1 MRESERHREESK
13 RALAE
18 VVARLQD
25 LEEAAQAESRFLA
38 QGISLPEMHPETCDR
53 RESPEA

>member
-1 MRESERHREESK
+1 VRESERDREESK

-25 LEEAAQAESRFLA
+25 LEEAAQAESRSLA
-38 QGISLPEMHPETCDR
+38 KGSATRDASRDL
-53 RESPEA
+53 